1 MSAPSIVLA
10 NRTLYTF
17 IYFMDLW
24 YTLFIMALSIKS
36 MEAERLAREI
46 AAKTGESLT
55 GAIQKAL
62 EERLDRL
69 RNQRRSKILAGQLEE
84 ILRRVDQLPV
94 LDSRSADEI
103 LGYDEHGLPR

>member
-1 MSAPSIVLA
+1 MP
-10 NRTLYTF
+10 
-17 IYFMDLW
+17 
-24 YTLFIMALSIKS
+24 LSIKS

-46 AAKTGESLT
+46 ADRTGESLT

-69 RNQRRSKILAGQLEE
+69 KQQRRSQILAGQLEE
-84 ILRRVDQLPV
+84 ILNRVDQLPV
-94 LDSRSADEI
+94 LDPRAPDDI

>member
-1 MSAPSIVLA
+1 
-10 NRTLYTF
+10 
-17 IYFMDLW
+17 
-24 YTLFIMALSIKS
+24 MAISIKS

-46 AAKTGESLT
+46 AATTGESIT

-62 EERLDRL
+62 EERLERL
-69 RNQRRSKILAGQLEE
+69 RNQRRGQILAGQLEE

-94 LDSRSADEI
+94 LDARSADEI